1 MSFSLLE
8 IHIFEMCPMF
18 SNHKKSNHIDQKI
31 FKLQEIPD
39 QMNESKTVQG
49 QTDLDPSIVQRH
61 CMSAADREQQR
72 INGG

>member
-49 QTDLDPSIVQRH
+49 
-61 CMSAADREQQR
+61 
-72 INGG
+72 